1 MQIKASLH
9 FSGQFDPKSESVFWV
24 SFLSC
29 DGKKGNSSKEERF
42 VISKCLDV
50 AARWGGSTRSSQLVA
65 GRWKCNRTVHWLRV
79 GCTSTVF
86 LHVPVSGSGT
96 TGRHWRQSHFFIL
109 CRSFNSSRQ
118 GQNPKQVGVRH
129 RQGGRLR
136 QGDPKRLVSSRVQN
150 RQRSKQAGSTNR
162 ISGLTTGQEHA
173 RT

>member
-29 DGKKGNSSKEERF
+29 DGKKWNSSKEERF
-42 VISKCLDV
+42 VIYKCLDV
-50 AARWGGSTRSSQLVA
+50 AARWGRVLARFSQLVA
-65 GRWKCNRTVHWLRV
+65 GRATELQLRA
-79 GCTSTVF
+79 GGMSTVF

-96 TGRHWRQSHFFIL
+96 TGRHWRQSDFFIS

-118 GQNPKQVGVRH
+118 RENPKQAGG
-129 RQGGRLR
+129 QTQAGRLR
-136 QGDPKRLVSSRVQN
+136 QGEPNHLVSSRVKT
-150 RQRSKQAGSTNR
+150 RQRSKQAGSTNVAKYR
-162 ISGLTTGQEHA
+162 ISGFTTGQAHA